1 MPDII
6 HVDMDCFF
14 AAVEVK
20 DNPDLA
26 GKPVI
31 VGALPGTRG
40 VVSACSYE
48 ARVFGVHSAM
58 PISQAYRKCP
68 HGVYLKPHGYR
79 YVEESE
85 KIRAIFLHYTPLVE
99 PLSLDEAFLDVSGSH
114 RLFGTSVEIG
124 RAIKRRILEDTG
136 LVASVGIAPTKF
148 VAKIASD
155 LEKPDGFV
163 VVNDDEV
170 LDFLR
175 PLDAR
180 KMWGVGKAT
189 WKTLEKLGL
198 TTIGDIGD
206 YPVDEL
212 DRMFGKLGCH
222 LHNLAHGIDERTVS
236 PESDRKQVGA
246 EYTFDIDT
254 ADTAE
259 VERTLLAL
267 SDKVA
272 SRLLA
277 KERKGNHITLKLR
290 DETFRTVTRSR
301 TLDRSIVSG
310 EDIYREARDLFRK
323 ENLKGKKVRL
333 IGVSVSGFEFEAQT
347 SLFDHGSERKEKV
360 EKLLADIRGRF
371 GKGAITRASLIKN
384 SKDSNKKKDAKREG
398 LSNNDEKNF

>member
-40 VVSACSYE
+40 VVAACSYE
-48 ARVFGVHSAM
+48 AREYGVHSAM
-58 PISQAYRKCP
+58 PVSRAFKKCP
-68 HGVYLKPHGYR
+68 HGIYLRPHGNR

-85 KIRAIFLHYTPLVE
+85 KIRAIFQHYTPLVE

-124 RAIKRRILEDTG
+124 HAIKDRIKTETG
-136 LVASVGIAPTKF
+136 LVASVGVAPTKF

-163 VVNDDEV
+163 VVNKDEV

-180 KMWGVGKAT
+180 KIWGVGKAT
-189 WKTLEKLGL
+189 WKKLERLGL
-198 TTIGDIGD
+198 KTIGDIAD
-206 YPVDEL
+206 FPAEEL
-212 DRMFGKLGCH
+212 ERMFGKHGVH
-222 LHNLAHGIDERTVS
+222 LHNLAHGIDARSVE
-236 PESDRKQVGA
+236 PESERKQVGN
-246 EYTFDIDT
+246 EHTFGEDT
-254 ADTAE
+254 GDMVE

-267 SDKVA
+267 CDKVA
-272 SRLLA
+272 GRLY
-277 KERKGNHITLKLR
+277 KKGCKGRTVTLKLR
-290 DETFRTVTRSR
+290 DETFRTVTRAH
-301 TLDRSIVSG
+301 TLDSPVMTA
-310 EDIYREARDLFRK
+310 EDIYHIALDLLRN
-323 ENLKGKKVRL
+323 EDLRGLKVRL
-333 IGVSVSGFEFEAQT
+333 IGVSVSGFDENCQT
-347 SLFDHGSERKEKV
+347 SLFDAGSERKEKV
-360 EKLLADIRGRF
+360 EELLDNIRGRF
-371 GKGAITRASLIKN
+371 GKGAITRASLIY
-384 SKDSNKKKDAKREG
+384 KRKGKTKE
-398 LSNNDEKNF
+398 